1 MYHTTRPA
9 TLLEQGRH
17 GEWGQGSTCGRSE
30 SQPAHDPRMAP
41 QDQLARE
48 ARAAG
53 GQGARALLLASCTT
67 QWSEC
72 EQKKRPFWL
81 CGLLGCCQAQEGV
94 ELLKDWGKLGKQ
106 LDGLR
111 PSVVQIL
118 PI

>member
-1 MYHTTRPA
+1 
-9 TLLEQGRH
+9 
-17 GEWGQGSTCGRSE
+17 
-30 SQPAHDPRMAP
+30 MAP

-94 ELLKDWGKLGKQ
+94 ELLKDWGKQ
-106 LDGLR
+106 LDGLTSSSHSQEVIAVAHGGAWGPGAWAAGR
-111 PSVVQIL
+111 VRVRVYGWM
-118 PI
+118 